1 VIDYQDFVGGIRE
14 RTGLSDARQVR
25 EVAWAVLASVAPR
38 VGPEPRR
45 ELSRAL
51 PASMRAAVVPPSRRE
66 PELAAPDDLVGEVSR
81 RLGRPA
87 GQARALARAV
97 LAQLCAADPDTG
109 DLLSRAL
116 GPRFAGLFE
125 PAEQPVSGA
134 AAAAGPAPLTAEQ
147 VAAALG
153 ALTNWA
159 GDNRGITRTV
169 VLSADRR
176 LTLINRVRRE
186 ATALNH
192 RAEIAERG
200 ETITFS
206 VCAPGSGDVT
216 NLDIKLAA
224 RIDSAVIDM
233 AFAR

>member
-1 VIDYQDFVGGIRE
+1 MIDYQDFVAGIRE

-25 EVAWAVLASVAPR
+25 DLAWAVLASVAPR
-38 VGPEPRR
+38 IGPEPRR

-51 PASMRAAVVPPSRRE
+51 PASMRAAVVLPSRRE
-66 PELAAPDDLVGEVSR
+66 SELAVPDDVVDEVSQ

-87 GQARALARAV
+87 GQARVLTRAV

-125 PAEQPVSGA
+125 PVGQPVAGA
-134 AAAAGPAPLTAEQ
+134 LAGPAPLTAEQ
-147 VAAALG
+147 VVAALG

-169 VLSADRR
+169 VLPADRR

-186 ATALNH
+186 ATALKH
-192 RAEIAERG
+192 RAKIAEHG

-206 VCAPGSGDVT
+206 MCAPDSGDVT

>member
-1 VIDYQDFVGGIRE
+1 MIDYQDFVGGIRE

-97 LAQLCAADPDTG
+97 LTQLCAADPDTG

-125 PAEQPVSGA
+125 PAEQPVGG
-134 AAAAGPAPLTAEQ
+134 AAAGPVPLTAEQ
-147 VAAALG
+147 VAAAVG
-153 ALTNWA
+153 ALTNCA
-159 GDNRGITRTV
+159 GDNRGIARTV

-206 VCAPGSGDVT
+206 VCAPDSGDVT

-224 RIDSAVIDM
+224 RIDSAVIDL

>member
-1 VIDYQDFVGGIRE
+1 MIDYQDFVGGIRE

-51 PASMRAAVVPPSRRE
+51 PASMRAAVVLPSRRE
-66 PELAAPDDLVGEVSR
+66 SELAVPDDLVAEVSQ

-87 GQARALARAV
+87 GQARALTRAV

-125 PAEQPVSGA
+125 PVEQP
-134 AAAAGPAPLTAEQ
+134 AAGPAPLTAEQ
-147 VAAALG
+147 VVAALG

-169 VLSADRR
+169 VLPADRR

-192 RAEIAERG
+192 RAKIAEHG

-224 RIDSAVIDM
+224 RIDSALIDM